1 MSASARHGFTLIEL
15 IIVIAILSVLV
26 GTAVPYYQESIVDA
40 RRSQLKQN
48 LANYRKVLNDFRGDQ
63 RRGAFR
69 VQVRKGATTMLDN
82 PLGNL
87 GSGSELV
94 CGPVQIVNG
103 SVVRRTNIRY
113 LPALP
118 TLNDPATG
126 EQINQGSSG
135 NAYWNYAPGYCKFC
149 DTGDGIFDISTEGA
163 FEDVDNDNK
172 YNQASGDVILFNS
185 VPGAGVATLA
195 LDYTDV
201 TVMTQEGPF

>member
-1 MSASARHGFTLIEL
+1 MSASARSGFTLIEL

-48 LANYRKVLNDFRGDQ
+48 LAGYRKTMGEFRGDQ
-63 RRGAFR
+63 RRGPFR
-69 VQVRKGATTMLDN
+69 VRVLKGATVIVDD
-82 PLGNL
+82 PLSSV

-103 SVVRRTNIRY
+103 AVVRRPNIKY

-118 TLNDPATG
+118 TLNDPVTG
-126 EQINQGSSG
+126 AQIAYNAAGSTKWV
-135 NAYWNYAPGYCKFC
+135 YVPGYCKFC
-149 DTGDGIFDISTEGA
+149 DTGDGFFDISTEGA

-172 YNQASGDVILFNS
+172 YNQASGDVLLFNS
-185 VPGAGVATLA
+185 VPGAGVATLP

-201 TVMTQEGPF
+201 TVTTNEGPY